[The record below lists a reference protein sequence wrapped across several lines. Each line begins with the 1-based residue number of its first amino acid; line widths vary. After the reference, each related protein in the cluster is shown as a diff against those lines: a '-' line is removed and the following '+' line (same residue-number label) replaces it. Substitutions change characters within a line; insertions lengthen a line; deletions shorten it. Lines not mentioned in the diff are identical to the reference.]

1 MLNLDVDV
9 YTKTQNNRKTIRK
22 MQKKNNLLK
31 TKTILKLKYK
41 LEVGLSAPC
50 QLRLRL
56 WYFVFTYNRINSE
69 PSPENCQVGGFAFVG
84 GSLRSCRGLDIQI
97 W

>member
-56 WYFVFTYNRINSE
+56 
-69 PSPENCQVGGFAFVG
+69 
-84 GSLRSCRGLDIQI
+84 
-97 W
+97 